1 MRRIKNGQKL
11 CFHFLILKFYIW
23 RRVNL
28 EENIFKKKS
37 KFTKIKMPDKE
48 FDPLLIKNED
58 YSNSFKVSNIK
69 VVKVDD
75 GYNKPSFKNKK
86 QSLIIMAVICTI
98 FFASFSAFA
107 IVAPFLPI
115 EAKNTKTSLAWTGRI
130 LSCFPLIS
138 FLVSPL
144 AGKIVSIPK
153 VGPKRALV
161 FGCGLEGCCEILFGL
176 AYLMPTSTTFVVYCL
191 VLRSITA
198 IGSSFTLTASL
209 AIISEVFKKNRALAF
224 SLTEIF
230 TGIGLMVSPAYG
242 GILFKYGGFP
252 SPFIFTG
259 AIVLA
264 MMVVVLLLMPKSFTE
279 VQEFEEEIEDI
290 LEKTPSTLQLLKNPG
305 VFLGVLSTCLAL
317 SLPSFLEATLTHHLQ
332 EITKD
337 EICVE
342 KIGLIF
348 LIMPA
353 TFTASSVLT
362 GHLVDKYFNP
372 RYVIILGQLLMG
384 IVFLLFGPSPILYS
398 SIPSNMTLLSVS
410 LALQGIFLSFANI
423 PILSD
428 MHNSVKNA
436 GMNVSSET
444 SALLSG
450 LFVAFISLG
459 NTVGPIFG
467 TNLTEK
473 YGFSW
478 ATSVMSFIIFGVMI
492 ILMLGTLIENRINKS
507 CPK

>member
-1 MRRIKNGQKL
+1 
-11 CFHFLILKFYIW
+11 
-23 RRVNL
+23 
-28 EENIFKKKS
+28 
-37 KFTKIKMPDKE
+37 MPDKE

-69 VVKVDD
+69 VVKVYD
-75 GYNKPSFKNKK
+75 GYKKPSSKNKK
-86 QSLIIMAVICTI
+86 PSLIIMAVICTI

-144 AGKIVSIPK
+144 AGKIVSIPR

-191 VLRSITA
+191 TLRSITA

-230 TGIGLMVSPAYG
+230 TGIGLMVSPGYG

-252 SPFIFTG
+252 TPFIFTG

-264 MMVVVLLLMPKSFTE
+264 MMVVVLLLMPKSFTGEETRPVLQSLDVDECMLSRTSIFMNKKFLILLIE

-317 SLPSFLEATLTHHLQ
+317 SLPSFLESTLTHHLQ

-398 SIPSNMTLLSVS
+398 RIPR
-410 LALQGIFLSFANI
+410 
-423 PILSD
+423 
-428 MHNSVKNA
+428 NA

-478 ATSVMSFIIFGVMI
+478 ATSIMSFIIFGVMI
-492 ILMLGTLIENRINKS
+492 ILTLGTLIENRINKRRRIKS
-507 CPK
+507 